1 MSKKRVYKAEVFSKI
16 NLSLEITGKAGNLH
30 TLKMLVCPYKE
41 YKDIVTFYPSDV
53 NEADIYIEVAE
64 TYSDKSSSQS
74 NKVAEVR
81 FDKVRFT
88 DFFAPKV
95 NAIAKKL
102 GVSGKLEIIK
112 GVPLGAGLGG
122 STASIVGALKAMSE
136 YAQDIQKSAA
146 LDDGFLISLGSDVPC
161 MLYGKPCVV
170 SGVGEIVK
178 PVRLPFDTEC
188 FKVEIA
194 SGGSDTRAC
203 YRKYDELVAEGAD
216 TSRDLNGINCASEI
230 IIDGERFELYRN
242 DLTMPACLLNENIQK
257 LINALR
263 KKSDCVFLSGS
274 GSAVVYKNHKL

>member
-16 NLSLEITGKAGNLH
+16 NLSLEITGKADNLH
-30 TLKMLVCPYKE
+30 TLKMLVCPYE
-41 YKDIVTFYPSDV
+41 DYKDIVTFYPSDV

-64 TYSDKSSSQS
+64 AYSDKSSSQS
-74 NKVAEVR
+74 NEVAEVR
-81 FDKVRFT
+81 FDKVRFA
-88 DFFAPKV
+88 DFFVPKV

-122 STASIVGALKAMSE
+122 STASIVGALKAMSD
-136 YAQDIQKSAA
+136 YAQDIHKSAA

-203 YRKYDELVAEGAD
+203 YRKYDELVAKGAD
-216 TSRDLNGINCASEI
+216 TSRDLNGIDCASEI
-230 IIDGERFELYRN
+230 IIDGECFELYKN
-242 DLTMPACLLNENIQK
+242 DLTLPACLLNENIQR

-263 KKSDCVFLSGS
+263 KKSDRVFLSGS

>member
-122 STASIVGALKAMSE
+122 STASIVGALKVMGE

-194 SGGSDTRAC
+194 MGGSDTRAC
-203 YRKYDELVAEGAD
+203 YRKYDELVAKGAD
-216 TSRDLNGINCASEI
+216 TSRDLNGIDCASEI
-230 IIDGERFELYRN
+230 IIDGERFELYKN
-242 DLTMPACLLNENIQK
+242 DLTLPASLLNENIQR

-263 KKSDCVFLSGS
+263 KKSDRVFLSGS